1 MATKEGVAQFPAPLE
16 QGVQTE
22 VKMEEGNPQMTEGC
36 EKSVHI
42 VPPGSIREF
51 LPLPRRPGEE
61 VKQEKHEGQ
70 PQKWEAKWQEFLK
83 RMESPLST
91 WEHPQQ
97 LDEPWENPRVALT
110 PVKGP
115 AVAPLQAAKEQEA
128 QTQLGLHG
136 PRRQISDEP
145 DCGGSRRVKEE
156 VESKSPGS
164 IEATHQR
171 FRGFNYQEANS
182 PREVSSQLC
191 VLCHR
196 WLRPER
202 HTKEQILEMVV
213 LEQFLAILPQEMQS
227 WVRECGPETL
237 SQVVVLTEDFL
248 LKKLKVAGG
257 GEQVPGQIKVA
268 ILDFAIGHPQKHRG
282 NRKAR
287 EEDGTGVSTSLG
299 KGLENMQEEERHAM
313 ERSGQVATHGASR
326 GRAQGKAS
334 LDESGSLHGLVQQ
347 QQGSC
352 PGTRERKPDS
362 HKDHEPLTE
371 TIAHQRIHPWK
382 DLDNVCGESFQQA
395 RGLPKLKCA
404 RTGSQ
409 PHRCLDCGR
418 AFFML
423 SALRT
428 HKRSP
433 TACQRIHREGKGSDS
448 VNCSAHSAKGSD
460 QEASVGSVQYR
471 QVMIWP

>member
-182 PREVSSQLC
+182 PRE
-191 VLCHR
+191 
-196 WLRPER
+196 
-202 HTKEQILEMVV
+202 
-213 LEQFLAILPQEMQS
+213 
-227 WVRECGPETL
+227 
-237 SQVVVLTEDFL
+237 
-248 LKKLKVAGG
+248 
-257 GEQVPGQIKVA
+257 VPGQIKVA